1 MFLVHNSFI
10 LMFPVAYFLSQNTER
25 LEMAFANNSM
35 TVESQGSS
43 ILYSLNMGTFYG
55 KRRPK

>member
-1 MFLVHNSFI
+1 MFLVHNSYI
-10 LMFPVAYFLSQNTER
+10 LVFPVAYFLSQNTER

-35 TVESQGSS
+35 TVEPQGGS

-55 KRRPK
+55 KLRPK